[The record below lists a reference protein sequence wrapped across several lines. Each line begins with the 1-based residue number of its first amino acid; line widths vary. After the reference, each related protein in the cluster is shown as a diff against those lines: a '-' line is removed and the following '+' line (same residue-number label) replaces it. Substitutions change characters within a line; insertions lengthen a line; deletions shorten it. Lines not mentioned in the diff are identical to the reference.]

1 MVKSLSST
9 DSSGEEEESH
19 QRQQQQIRRIGGGGS
34 GNNSDFQQQQH
45 RQEYQPHQQQSHH
58 QRHQE
63 EEKEEVVEHQLKR
76 HKEAIVQ
83 EDDLSSSDDE
93 ENKQASKKKVE
104 IKFST
109 KQQEWQPKSTNPK
122 INDPDHHFDVYH
134 ESDSESLQIEH
145 SPRLPSERF
154 IEFDESPR
162 DPTPEDE
169 DNESAISQEE
179 DDNEQ
184 HVAAIEEA
192 FIEAPMTHSSVQPQ
206 ILLSDDDEMEIG
218 SPPPTERD
226 IPERYYGYEQA
237 IHEMGES
244 QEQFEE
250 QRPPAI
256 EKDYTQ
262 KSFTG
267 GEGEPNAD
275 DWAKRN
281 QGARGKVSDLISRF
295 NHGGE
300 DGGKGSVT
308 KQDYGSG
315 RQIGRIQQTKFR

>member
-1 MVKSLSST
+1 
-9 DSSGEEEESH
+9 
-19 QRQQQQIRRIGGGGS
+19 
-34 GNNSDFQQQQH
+34 QQQQH
-45 RQEYQPHQQQSHH
+45 RQEYQPHQQQSHQ

-76 HKEAIVQ
+76 HKEAVVQ

-104 IKFST
+104 
-109 KQQEWQPKSTNPK
+109 K

-162 DPTPEDE
+162 DPTSEDE

-179 DDNEQ
+179 DDNEK

-192 FIEAPMTHSSVQPQ
+192 FIEAPMTHAIVQPQ

-244 QEQFEE
+244 QEHFEE
-250 QRPPAI
+250 QRPPPI

-295 NHGGE
+295 NQGGE
-300 DGGKGSVT
+300 DGGKGSAT
-308 KQDYGSG
+308 KQ
-315 RQIGRIQQTKFR
+315 